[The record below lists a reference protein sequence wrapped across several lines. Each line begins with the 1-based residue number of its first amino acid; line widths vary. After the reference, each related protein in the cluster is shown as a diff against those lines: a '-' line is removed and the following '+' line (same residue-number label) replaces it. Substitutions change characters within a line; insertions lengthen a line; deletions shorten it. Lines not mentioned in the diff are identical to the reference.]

1 MKWMFWLKRDCI
13 HGFFIFRAVEVI
25 YTSRHVCFNFYN
37 DRCFENCY
45 FYHFT
50 NINLIYS
57 YLKSPSFSSYL
68 YYLALNNP
76 NKLHIT
82 ISLIFAS
89 MKVKIYKLLE
99 TKLRYQVI

>member
-1 MKWMFWLKRDCI
+1 MFASTFIMIDVLKI
-13 HGFFIFRAVEVI
+13 VIFII
-25 YTSRHVCFNFYN
+25 L
-37 DRCFENCY
+37 
-45 FYHFT
+45 